1 MFNQLLLQ
9 SAQKGDLD
17 GVKKALAQKADL
29 NYRGPASRNIFS
41 GHPLDFS
48 GASRGIFPGMTA
60 LYIAIHYGHLDVIQ
74 FLCVQGADV
83 NIRIDPVHDLEG
95 CSGFDFDT
103 SLCLAIEKG
112 WFEVVELLCNRGEKF
127 NGRYIVHRHYCPVM
141 IAVSTGNLP
150 LVNLLCNRG
159 AGVNTTMVSTS
170 FSGALILTP
179 LCIAA
184 QNGDADMVKY
194 LLSRGA
200 LLKGKGYVS
209 GEYRG
214 YNVLKQAHPSV
225 VPLLKEVDSAYLF
238 DSPDN
243 WNGQTIPPSIVQSY
257 RYTITESSGFGEA
270 AFRLIARKLKLE
282 QPFRISFDY
291 DSRRTTL
298 RTLTLNAGNR
308 KIYASEVVEGHTVYL
323 VALFGFDQSQFVARQ
338 AGAAGAALPPGSPV
352 ARSRRNSASAEWELL
367 ESLPVASASLS
378 APVMLPPSADMFL
391 SFPAPPGSASV
402 SAASALSVSSLTYA
416 SAAGTGA
423 RPSAS
428 ASVGSPISIPPPAA
442 NAQDELL
449 APPKG
454 SVISHFN
461 EGKIFNSVIDEDL

>member
-1 MFNQLLLQ
+1 
-9 SAQKGDLD
+9 
-17 GVKKALAQKADL
+17 
-29 NYRGPASRNIFS
+29 
-41 GHPLDFS
+41 
-48 GASRGIFPGMTA
+48 
-60 LYIAIHYGHLDVIQ
+60 
-74 FLCVQGADV
+74 
-83 NIRIDPVHDLEG
+83 
-95 CSGFDFDT
+95 
-103 SLCLAIEKG
+103 
-112 WFEVVELLCNRGEKF
+112 
-127 NGRYIVHRHYCPVM
+127 M